1 VGAAGLEAEREADVV
16 GEPVGGFGVRNKLS
30 AKYFGRTYSMPVDKR
45 HTWIWPSVVSFLRSP
60 TPSPIGRARSPR
72 R

>member
-30 AKYFGRTYSMPVDKR
+30 ARYFGRTHSMPADKKAYLDLAER
-45 HTWIWPSVVSFLRSP
+45 
-60 TPSPIGRARSPR
+60 G
-72 R
+72 